1 MTSYIPSITLP
12 AQVFAQ
18 PAASILLPIAL
29 GTGIGFAIRR
39 KHFSSHFVS
48 YDLAKFIHHLG
59 VLLPVD
65 TQRTYLA
72 LKQPPYRP
80 PPYVF
85 GPMWTVL
92 YGAMGFAA
100 YRAWTTGM
108 ASLNPETRELTKQ
121 GATLYTIQLGL
132 NLLWMPLFF
141 GLKRP
146 IEATVDI
153 VALTGITAYLTYI
166 WGQVDVIAGWS
177 LVPYL
182 GWLGFATYL
191 SAGVGHLNDWNM
203 ADKEVERSP
212 ASKGDSTK
220 YVDEVEDKKSL

>member
-12 AQVFAQ
+12 SQVFAQ

-29 GTGIGFAIRR
+29 GTGVGFAIR
-39 KHFSSHFVS
+39 
-48 YDLAKFIHHLG
+48 
-59 VLLPVD
+59 PVD

-85 GPMWTVL
+85 GPAWTVL
-92 YGAMGFAA
+92 YGLMGYSA

-108 ASLNPETRELTKQ
+108 ASFNPETRELTKQ
-121 GATLYTIQLGL
+121 GATLYTIQLAL

-153 VALTGITAYLTYI
+153 VALTGITGYLTYI
-166 WGQVDVIAGWS
+166 WGQVDVVAGWA
-177 LVPYL
+177 LVPYM
-182 GWLGFATYL
+182 GWLSFATYL
-191 SAGVGHLNDWNM
+191 TVGVGYLNDWNL
-203 ADKEVERSP
+203 ADKERERPP
-212 ASKGDSTK
+212 ASNTK
-220 YVDEVEDKKSL
+220 YVDEESEKKTL